1 MTGGRS
7 LVQIQPPQPPA
18 GKQPQEALGSCAA
31 ADLGAPVAG
40 GGRPGSRRTRSPL
53 ALFAFNVG
61 IGIGSLAAFWVI
73 DRIRSML
80 V

>member
-1 MTGGRS
+1 LDRCRT
-7 LVQIQPPQPPA
+7 A
-18 GKQPQEALGSCAA
+18 GLRANEI
-31 ADLGAPVAG
+31 
-40 GGRPGSRRTRSPL
+40 PL

-61 IGIGSLAAFWVI
+61 IGIGSLAAFWAI

>member
-1 MTGGRS
+1 MNGS
-7 LVQIQPPQPPA
+7 A
-18 GKQPQEALGSCAA
+18 EAAS
-31 ADLGAPVAG
+31 
-40 GGRPGSRRTRSPL
+40 RSPL

>member
-1 MTGGRS
+1 LDRCR
-7 LVQIQPPQPPA
+7 PA
-18 GKQPQEALGSCAA
+18 GLPANEI
-31 ADLGAPVAG
+31 
-40 GGRPGSRRTRSPL
+40 PL

-61 IGIGSLAAFWVI
+61 IRSPAAFWVI

>member
-1 MTGGRS
+1 VVDGRAAGGRD
-7 LVQIQPPQPPA
+7 PPW
-18 GKQPQEALGSCAA
+18 
-31 ADLGAPVAG
+31 
-40 GGRPGSRRTRSPL
+40 R
-53 ALFAFNVG
+53 LFAFNVG